1 MSLLAVQLELPALA
15 AIGVLAIWWLAVV
28 RPAIRGKGEAA
39 SPPRSQTGGGL
50 LVPLVG
56 LGVAASIW
64 HLTERTG
71 PAVAV
76 LVLWTGF
83 FALLRAR
90 TRGRIE
96 TEEERHALE
105 AISTASRV
113 LRAGIPLS
121 GMLSI
126 LAEQAQG
133 EAGRTFREISR
144 RERLGED
151 LSAAV
156 RHTLLAS
163 RQPSLRAFGLA
174 LEVHLAAGGNLA
186 EAGDRLAFGLQPTK
200 AEVEAGD
207 RLAKSLLERSFVRR
221 RAKTI
226 LAYGRLAA
234 GLLTVF
240 PVIVVAMMS
249 ASVAEYW
256 PFLVDRPEGN
266 LMMGIAALLV
276 VAGLVTIE
284 RIGRFDPSSREAA
297 A

>member
-1 MSLLAVQLELPALA
+1 MTLLSVQLEMPAFV

-28 RPAIRGKGEAA
+28 RPFARRSESA
-39 SPPRSQTGGGL
+39 SPPRRPAPSGNL
-50 LVPLVG
+50 LPPLVG
-56 LGVAASIW
+56 LAVAGAIW
-64 HLTERTG
+64 HFTGRTG

-90 TRGRIE
+90 GQARIDA
-96 TEEERHALE
+96 EEERHSLE

-133 EAGRTFREISR
+133 EAGRTFRELAR
-144 RERLGED
+144 RERLGEG
-151 LSAAV
+151 LASSV
-156 RHTLLAS
+156 QHTLLAS
-163 RQPSLRAFGLA
+163 HQPSLRAFGLA
-174 LEVHLAAGGNLA
+174 LEVHLSAGGNLA
-186 EAGDRLAFGLQPTK
+186 
-200 AEVEAGD
+200 EAGD

-221 RAKTI
+221 RARTI

-240 PVIVVAMMS
+240 PVIVVVMMT
-249 ASVAEYW
+249 ASVTEYW
-256 PFLVDRPEGN
+256 PFLIDRPEGN
-266 LMMGIAALLV
+266 LLMGISALLV

-284 RIGRFDPSSREAA
+284 RIGRFDPSSREVAA
-297 A
+297 

>member
-28 RPAIRGKGEAA
+28 RPAVRGKDKAA

-64 HLTERTG
+64 HFTERTG

-186 EAGDRLAFGLQPTK
+186 EAGDRLA
-200 AEVEAGD
+200 
-207 RLAKSLLERSFVRR
+207 KSLLERSFVRR

-266 LMMGIAALLV
+266 LMMGLAALLV

>member
-1 MSLLAVQLELPALA
+1 VSLLAVQLELPALA

-56 LGVAASIW
+56 LGVAAFIW

-186 EAGDRLAFGLQPTK
+186 EAGDRLA
-200 AEVEAGD
+200 
-207 RLAKSLLERSFVRR
+207 KSLLERSFVRR

>member
-28 RPAIRGKGEAA
+28 RPAVRGKGEAA
-39 SPPRSQTGGGL
+39 FPPRSQTGGGL

-64 HLTERTG
+64 HFTERTG

-186 EAGDRLAFGLQPTK
+186 EAGDRLA
-200 AEVEAGD
+200 
-207 RLAKSLLERSFVRR
+207 KSLLERSFVRR

-266 LMMGIAALLV
+266 LMMGLAALLV

>member
-1 MSLLAVQLELPALA
+1 VSLLAVQLELPALA

-186 EAGDRLAFGLQPTK
+186 EAGDRLA
-200 AEVEAGD
+200 
-207 RLAKSLLERSFVRR
+207 KSLLERSFVRR